1 MSTPDDYR
9 AMAEECFRWARR
21 AQTEDKRQAYLDVA
35 RTWLEAASGQDCGP
49 WAQTPTLWP
58 LDPRSIEVSL
68 FQRATRTS
76 LLMKAAID
84 GRLPHG
90 MGIARL
96 TDLPPEWS
104 RQHEMLHLP
113 SH

>member
-58 LDPRSIEVSL
+58 SLCPQKANLRRVSTRPAPPGRSSL
-68 FQRATRTS
+68 
-76 LLMKAAID
+76 
-84 GRLPHG
+84 G
-90 MGIARL
+90 AR
-96 TDLPPEWS
+96 
-104 RQHEMLHLP
+104 RVFG
-113 SH
+113 